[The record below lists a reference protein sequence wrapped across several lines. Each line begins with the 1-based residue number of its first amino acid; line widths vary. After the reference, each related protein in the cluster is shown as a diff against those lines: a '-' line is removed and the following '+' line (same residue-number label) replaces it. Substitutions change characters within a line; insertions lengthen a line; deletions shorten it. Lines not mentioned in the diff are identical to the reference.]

1 MIVKGDSQLATD
13 FTHLQRRL
21 IEMAGDKSEEW
32 KWSSCG
38 LWSDHQSLPVFI
50 HSDGY
55 LPSTN
60 KARILV
66 LVSADDTLKS
76 LSISEDVFG
85 CYMKHP
91 DQDKIALTLIPVT
104 DLNDD
109 SDSVSTI
116 SQGYPPARPF
126 YQDTSGTQK
135 QYLWRWITFNAPDL
149 ILEVCPGDSV
159 RWQANGAI
167 SDLPLTVGATR
178 IPVDDSLLAA
188 IGIENIDAPG
198 TIPGLRLSADG
209 SNVALEI
216 NRLLDVVGKTR
227 GWKSSR
233 ARIELTRR
241 RDRSYLEI
249 ARSLAEHY
257 GHDLDVM
264 VYTKGVAISG
274 RLLLAER
281 LAKDKDIL
289 EDLDSIIAPFISGNI
304 DYFGDNPGSASIG
317 GIVWAYDLARIRQD
331 SRGKDLIIKAAELFE
346 ANGSGSPPKC
356 TDPAFRVEDMF
367 NCNTILG
374 RAYSLIED
382 PKYLNIMS
390 DLLLDAGTQQKNGLF
405 FHARG
410 VPYYWG
416 RGNGFA
422 AMGFAESLTYM
433 PEDYPTRNKL
443 IDIHVNHLAALRNL
457 QQLSGMYWQILDL
470 PGSYQEFTCTCM
482 IGYAMARGIR
492 LGWLDPSY
500 TESVNLAWQGVSERI
515 DDAGNVV
522 DACVSTGVQNSVEEY
537 LLREA
542 ILGPDDRSGALALWF
557 ALEMQQMDD
566 YLGKQVA

>member
-1 MIVKGDSQLATD
+1 M
-13 FTHLQRRL
+13 
-21 IEMAGDKSEEW
+21 
-32 KWSSCG
+32 
-38 LWSDHQSLPVFI
+38 
-50 HSDGY
+50 
-55 LPSTN
+55 
-60 KARILV
+60 
-66 LVSADDTLKS
+66 
-76 LSISEDVFG
+76 
-85 CYMKHP
+85 
-91 DQDKIALTLIPVT
+91 
-104 DLNDD
+104 
-109 SDSVSTI
+109 
-116 SQGYPPARPF
+116 
-126 YQDTSGTQK
+126 
-135 QYLWRWITFNAPDL
+135 
-149 ILEVCPGDSV
+149 
-159 RWQANGAI
+159 
-167 SDLPLTVGATR
+167 
-178 IPVDDSLLAA
+178 
-188 IGIENIDAPG
+188 
-198 TIPGLRLSADG
+198 
-209 SNVALEI
+209 
-216 NRLLDVVGKTR
+216 
-227 GWKSSR
+227 
-233 ARIELTRR
+233 
-241 RDRSYLEI
+241 
-249 ARSLAEHY
+249 
-257 GHDLDVM
+257 
-264 VYTKGVAISG
+264 
-274 RLLLAER
+274 
-281 LAKDKDIL
+281 
-289 EDLDSIIAPFISGNI
+289 
-304 DYFGDNPGSASIG
+304 
-317 GIVWAYDLARIRQD
+317 
-331 SRGKDLIIKAAELFE
+331 IIKAAELFE

-374 RAYSLIED
+374 RAYGLIED

-390 DLLLDAGTQQKNGLF
+390 DLLLGAGTQQKNGLF